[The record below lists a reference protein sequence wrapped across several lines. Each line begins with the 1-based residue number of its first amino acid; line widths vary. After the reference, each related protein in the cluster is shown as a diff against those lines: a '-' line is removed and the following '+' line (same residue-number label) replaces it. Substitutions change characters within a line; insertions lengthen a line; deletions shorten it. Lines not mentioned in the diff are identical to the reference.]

1 MNTNSDTGIKTPLM
15 VFGDDGSASA
25 DVACLWV
32 ANHRWE
38 GWDLEVIT
46 ATMPSLPLPDTQAE
60 YREWNSPHART
71 ILGAAG
77 FHQLRHL
84 AIERDP
90 RLVFDARTEA
100 SLIVV
105 GDRNE
110 KRPAPSF
117 LGSTAEWLVHHPPAP
132 LAIIRSARPVRSV
145 LVCVDGSGHAQT
157 ALRAFIALPFSRDAD
172 VTVMHVDEGIGHRR
186 AVDDAV
192 DMLTAAGITPRL
204 RSDSGRPAACIAEEL
219 RREPRDLTVLGTRG
233 LTGLSRLL
241 LGSTAN
247 AVVRSGHGTVL
258 VASDHPIVTDNATST
273 A

>member
-1 MNTNSDTGIKTPLM
+1 MNTDSEVKAPLM

-32 ANHRWE
+32 ANHRWD
-38 GWDLEVIT
+38 GWNLEIVT
-46 ATMPSLPLPDTQAE
+46 ATMPSLPLPETQAE
-60 YREWNSPHART
+60 FREWNSPHERT
-71 ILGAAG
+71 ILGQAG
-77 FHQLRHL
+77 FERLRHL

-90 RLVFDARTEA
+90 RLVFDARSDA

-105 GDRNE
+105 GDRSE

-132 LAIIRSARPVRSV
+132 LAIIRSARPVHNV
-145 LVCVDGSGHAQT
+145 LVCIDGSGHAQS
-157 ALRAFIALPFSRDAD
+157 ALRAFVALPFSRGAD

-186 AVDDAV
+186 SVDDAV
-192 DMLTAAGITPRL
+192 DMLASVGITPRV
-204 RSDSGRPAACIAEEL
+204 RSDSGRPAACIADEL

-247 AVVRSGHGTVL
+247 AVVRSGHGSVL
-258 VASDHPIVTDNATST
+258 VASDRPVITDESSSA
-273 A
+273 

>member
-1 MNTNSDTGIKTPLM
+1 MNTISDTGIKTPLM
-15 VFGDDGSASA
+15 VFGDDGSAGA

-46 ATMPSLPLPDTQAE
+46 ATMPSLPFPETQAE
-60 YREWNSPHART
+60 YREWNTPHART
-71 ILGAAG
+71 ILSQAG
-77 FHQLRHL
+77 FGQLRHL

-90 RLVFDARTEA
+90 RLVFDARTDA

-117 LGSTAEWLVHHPPAP
+117 LGSTSEWLVHHPPAP
-132 LAIIRSARPVRSV
+132 LAIIRSARPVRNV
-145 LVCVDGSGHAQT
+145 LVCIDGSGHAQT

-192 DMLTAAGITPRL
+192 DLLAAAGITPRL
-204 RSDSGRPAACIAEEL
+204 RSDSGRPANCIADEL

-247 AVVRSGHGTVL
+247 AVVRSGHGSVL
-258 VASDHPIVTDNATST
+258 VASDHPVVIDDTISTS
-273 A
+273 

>member
-1 MNTNSDTGIKTPLM
+1 MSTISDTGIKTPLM

-25 DVACLWV
+25 DVVCLWV

-38 GWDLEVIT
+38 GWDLEIIT

-60 YREWNSPHART
+60 YREWNSPHERT
-71 ILGAAG
+71 ILANAG
-77 FHQLRHL
+77 FDQLRHL

-90 RLVFDARTEA
+90 RLVFDARTDA

-105 GDRNE
+105 GERNE

-117 LGSTAEWLVHHPPAP
+117 LGSTSEWLVHHPPAP
-132 LAIIRSARPVRSV
+132 LAIIRSARPVRNV
-145 LVCVDGSGHAQT
+145 LVCMDGSGHAQT
-157 ALRAFIALPFSRDAD
+157 ALRAFIALPFSQDAD

-192 DMLTAAGITPRL
+192 DMLAAAGITARL
-204 RSDSGRPAACIAEEL
+204 RSDSGRPAARIAEEL

-247 AVVRSGHGTVL
+247 AVVRSGHGSVL
-258 VASDHPIVTDNATST
+258 LASDHPVVIDDTTST